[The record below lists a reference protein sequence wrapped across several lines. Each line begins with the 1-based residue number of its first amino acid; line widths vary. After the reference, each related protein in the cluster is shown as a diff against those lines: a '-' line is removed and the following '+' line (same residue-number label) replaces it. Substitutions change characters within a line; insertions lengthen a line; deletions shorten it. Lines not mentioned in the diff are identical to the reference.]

1 MQKTRIISLNEWENS
16 QPLQWPDK
24 QPVYFESDDP
34 ARITAEKLTQ
44 ANIISVIETRN
55 GISLGASSYVGRI
68 NLGPLRITIQPKI
81 KGLKLLRL
89 VKYAYGLKDL
99 QLYSDVDYDLKKDA
113 FQEILIAQLA
123 MEVMNLVN
131 RGLCR
136 QYKRQREGLSSPRG
150 LIDINQIAAN
160 GGIITGRLPC
170 VHYPRD
176 IDCMPNQI
184 LGAGLSLATNIC
196 GNTILK
202 SKLRRLNKYFLSE
215 VSKVQLDYHILQRLE
230 REANRLVSA
239 YQPTFRIIKILME
252 GQGVSMAD
260 QDLVKFEGFLF
271 DMNRFFQSLMSR
283 FMNEYLT
290 AHKVQDEFKLHGMME
305 YQAGKNPQNHRPPS
319 PRPDFAIFKGNTMVK
334 LLDAKYRNLWE
345 KKLTRDMLYQLSI
358 YALSQ
363 EPGPKSDAAILY
375 PSLDRS
381 AREATIVINDPVTT
395 QLRGKVTLRPVNL
408 DILDELLENREK
420 PGFRSK
426 ASDYA
431 HQLAFGLR

>member
-375 PSLDRS
+375 PTLDRS

>member
-290 AHKVQDEFKLHGMME
+290 AHKVQDT
-305 YQAGKNPQNHRPPS
+305 PS
-319 PRPDFAIFKGNTMVK
+319 GIFG
-334 LLDAKYRNLWE
+334 R
-345 KKLTRDMLYQLSI
+345 
-358 YALSQ
+358 
-363 EPGPKSDAAILY
+363 AA
-375 PSLDRS
+375 
-381 AREATIVINDPVTT
+381 A
-395 QLRGKVTLRPVNL
+395 LRPGERFSFL
-408 DILDELLENREK
+408 QAD
-420 PGFRSK
+420 S
-426 ASDYA
+426 A
-431 HQLAFGLR
+431 